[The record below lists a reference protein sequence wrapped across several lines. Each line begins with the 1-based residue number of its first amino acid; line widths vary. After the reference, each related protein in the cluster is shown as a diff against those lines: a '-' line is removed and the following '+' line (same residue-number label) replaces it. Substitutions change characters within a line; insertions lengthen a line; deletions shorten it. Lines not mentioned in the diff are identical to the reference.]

1 MNGQLHVNLSK
12 RCFYKIIS
20 FQATQ
25 NLVEVL
31 GSKRNCQSSLHIMW
45 PIAGQYATT
54 GRARCRRCG
63 EDIQKLNPVGGFTV
77 SNLWRGHAQTHT
89 HNSVVSRR
97 ERITVGPKTVT
108 NHRRHRELQSSS
120 CHIFKPMYLWIPIV
134 LSRTEIKPSMTQT
147 NPITC
152 MLVAQLDILFCLLES
167 IV

>member
-1 MNGQLHVNLSK
+1 MEHDVL
-12 RCFYKIIS
+12 
-20 FQATQ
+20 ATSVTA
-25 NLVEVL
+25 NRAFTSCGRAVT
-31 GSKRNCQSSLHIMW
+31 
-45 PIAGQYATT
+45 GQYATT

-63 EDIQKLNPVGGFTV
+63 EDIQKLNPVGGFYQI
-77 SNLWRGHAQTHT
+77 RGVDTHKHTHT

-120 CHIFKPMYLWIPIV
+120 CHILKPMYLWIPIV
-134 LSRTEIKPSMTQT
+134 FSRTEIKPSMTQT